1 MNDIDVFFT
10 ELSPQAASRLAAI
23 HAHMRTNHPELR
35 DQLYYGMPAWRK
47 GKYDF
52 IAFSFHAAHY
62 TLHTLDFDYLEMLRA
77 RHPKAKFGKGSYQ
90 IPYQDENASAELP
103 SILDE
108 LAARMPLR

>member
-1 MNDIDVFFT
+1 MNDVDAFLNEQT
-10 ELSPQAASRLAAI
+10 ESAKARFMPLLS
-23 HAHMRTNHPELR
+23 HMRKNHPELK

-52 IAFSFHAAHY
+52 IAFSFHAAHF
-62 TLHTLDFDYLEMLRA
+62 TLHTLDFEVLATLKT

-90 IPYQDENASAELP
+90 IRYQDEAAAAELP

-108 LAARMPLR
+108 LAVRMPLR

>member
-1 MNDIDVFFT
+1 MNDVDAFLNEQTAIAK
-10 ELSPQAASRLAAI
+10 ERLAPI
-23 HAHMRTNHPELR
+23 LDHMRENHPELEDR
-35 DQLYYGMPAWRK
+35 LYYGMPAWRK

-52 IAFSFHAAHY
+52 IAFSFHAAHF
-62 TLHTLDFDYLEMLRA
+62 TLHTLDFEYLEGLKG

-90 IPYQDENASAELP
+90 IRYQDEAAAAELP

>member
-1 MNDIDVFFT
+1 MNDVDRFVT
-10 ELSPQAASRLAAI
+10 ELSPEAAPRLSAI
-23 HAHMRTNHPELR
+23 LVHMRTNHPDLK
-35 DQLYYGMPAWRK
+35 DALYYGMPAWRK

-62 TLHTLDFDYLEMLRA
+62 TLHTLDFDYLEALRA

-90 IPYQDENASAELP
+90 IKYQDEPASAELP

-108 LAARMPLR
+108 LATRMPLR

>member
-1 MNDIDVFFT
+1 MNDVDAFLNEQTAIT
-10 ELSPQAASRLAAI
+10 QERLAPI
-23 HAHMRTNHPELR
+23 LAHMRDRHPDLK

-52 IAFSFHAAHY
+52 IAFSFHAAHF
-62 TLHTLDFDYLEMLRA
+62 TLHTLDFDYLAILRA
-77 RHPKAKFGKGSYQ
+77 RHPKAKFGKGSYL
-90 IPYQDENASAELP
+90 IPYQDEAAATELP